1 MFWNLA
7 GVDCVSEEVVEKK
20 IVETW
25 VLVKCSFD
33 VAKESDKKFDVK
45 DQISFRNMECTLP
58 APDDTASSP
67 HESNASIVEVPPE
80 LLSGLPEKHEALC
93 VGHDLAGVESLHKN
107 RIP

>member
-45 DQISFRNMECTLP
+45 DHISWNLKWKAYKMHSTC
-58 APDDTASSP
+58 S
-67 HESNASIVEVPPE
+67 
-80 LLSGLPEKHEALC
+80 
-93 VGHDLAGVESLHKN
+93 
-107 RIP
+107 